1 MMMTALGLLCI
12 VSVSVLSII
21 QNVLYRESILR
32 LERANEDLRNANLN
46 LTKIIG
52 SEEANHNNE
61 EFRRSH

>member
-21 QNVLYRESILR
+21 QNVLYRESISR